1 MDVVRSRA
9 QRDRL
14 AGEYE
19 ETFFARFYLVIADRN
34 IAQEKPSRTI
44 GFGAKRLPAAALEC
58 DFCGGDGHAIFVQN
72 NARAIGR
79 IRRIGSRRSKNAE
92 GSPYHSD

>member
-19 ETFFARFYLVIADRN
+19 ESFFAHIYLVIALRN
-34 IAQEKPSRTI
+34 ISQQKPSRTI
-44 GFGAKRLPAAALEC
+44 GFGAKRLSANVLEC
-58 DFCGGDGHAIFVQN
+58 DFRGGDGHAIFIQN

-79 IRRIGSRRSKNAE
+79 IGRMDSRRSKNAE
-92 GSPYHSD
+92 GSQYNSE

>member
-34 IAQEKPSRTI
+34 IAQQKPSRTI
-44 GFGAKRLPAAALEC
+44 GFGPKRLPAAAPEC
-58 DFCGGDGHAIFVQN
+58 DFRGGDGHAIFVQN
-72 NARAIGR
+72 NARALGRIGR
-79 IRRIGSRRSKNAE
+79 MDSRRNKNTNGSKYNSA
-92 GSPYHSD
+92 

>member
-1 MDVVRSRA
+1 MDVVRSGA
-9 QRDRL
+9 QCDRL

-19 ETFFARFYLVIADRN
+19 ETFFARFYLIIANRN
-34 IAQEKPSRTI
+34 IAQQKPSRTI

-58 DFCGGDGHAIFVQN
+58 DFRGGDGHAIFVQN

-79 IRRIGSRRSKNAE
+79 IGLMDSGRRKNAE
-92 GSPYHSD
+92 ESQYNSE